1 MGFFK
6 AWGLTRVNNDVL
18 PELLG
23 PVSRNEGNEVVDVER
38 YTTKWRSSGI
48 ESATR
53 SVTQIARGVGPR
65 RDDIQLEG

>member
-53 SVTQIARGVGPR
+53 SVT
-65 RDDIQLEG
+65 